1 VPWYEFLPQP
11 FEIAK
16 GVILP
21 VGGYRFTRFR
31 GEFQTSSHR
40 RWEFGTTTWFGSFY
54 DGHLLQQSN
63 YLRFTGRKGRW
74 QAGLSS
80 EQNFG
85 TLKEG
90 TFVQRLMQLNLVYAF
105 NPNLVLSNFLQYDTE
120 SQNVGNNMRLRW
132 TLKPGND
139 LFVVWNRGWQRLLLS
154 RNDLSIV
161 PDKDVL
167 AVKLRWTFR
176 R

>member
-1 VPWYEFLPQP
+1 
-11 FEIAK
+11 
-16 GVILP
+16 
-21 VGGYRFTRFR
+21 
-31 GEFQTSSHR
+31 
-40 RWEFGTTTWFGSFY
+40 
-54 DGHLLQQSN
+54 
-63 YLRFTGRKGRW
+63 
-74 QAGLSS
+74 
-80 EQNFG
+80 
-85 TLKEG
+85 
-90 TFVQRLMQLNLVYAF
+90 MQLNLVYAF

>member
-1 VPWYEFLPQP
+1 
-11 FEIAK
+11 
-16 GVILP
+16 
-21 VGGYRFTRFR
+21 
-31 GEFQTSSHR
+31 
-40 RWEFGTTTWFGSFY
+40 
-54 DGHLLQQSN
+54 
-63 YLRFTGRKGRW
+63 
-74 QAGLSS
+74 
-80 EQNFG
+80 
-85 TLKEG
+85 
-90 TFVQRLMQLNLVYAF
+90 MQLNLVYAF

-154 RNDLSIV
+154 RNDLSVV